1 MRYIYTHTYAKI
13 SFSASTAELETAG
26 MKPKW
31 LFVQCTPDSLVHAFD
46 YIWACLQDVL
56 DPEVQKLNPQNFF

>member
-1 MRYIYTHTYAKI
+1 MRYIYTHTYAEI

-46 YIWACLQDVL
+46 YIWACLQDV
-56 DPEVQKLNPQNFF
+56 